1 VGEEGVVLEDRVDV
15 ALVRRLVRDVGAVQE
30 DPARAR
36 EVETGDEAQ
45 ASGLAG
51 ARRTQE
57 GEELAVGDAQ
67 IDVVDGDDVAEAAR
81 DPLELDC
88 DRTAQSAPIS
98 RR

>member
-1 VGEEGVVLEDRVDV
+1 MGEEGVVLEDGVDV

-36 EVETGDEAQ
+36 EVETGDESQ
-45 ASGLAG
+45 AGGLAG
-51 ARRTQE
+51 ARGTQQ

-67 IDVVDGDDVAEAAR
+67 IDVVDRDDVAEAAS
-81 DPLELDC
+81 DPLERDC
-88 DRTAQSAPIS
+88 DLTAQSAPIS